1 MFQCF
6 CVSDLNQ
13 TIALGLLYNFAFEP
27 VTIRWFVRWRNAPI
41 MRAAAILDGRH
52 FFSAPSLGRVELEPI
67 NFSLV
72 LSRSYAMCNW
82 TANGWKRSRLA
93 TEASSH
99 QAIQFVCFFPGA
111 IFLRP
116 MNENMTHSG
125 VQQSRAGNRCT
136 VTQSGN
142 KTQTAGRDN
151 KQTVTHTSLS
161 GDQLLF
167 VLKYPKTRHQW
178 RRWRV
183 DGSTDEKFFKKF
195 FVAKKMAQV
204 PPGGLAV
211 GKIFRFTPTPN
222 ENETKTLSNV
232 DVDMAWVRTGD
243 RPQTCRLF
251 SVIGVYLRR
260 ATNSKNRLV
269 PLSTFFFL
277 QVSLCAQSTLKIP
290 LNFIF

>member
-13 TIALGLLYNFAFEP
+13 TIALGLLYNFAFEST
-27 VTIRWFVRWRNAPI
+27 TIRWFVRWRNTPK

-183 DGSTDEKFFKKF
+183 DGSTDEKFF
-195 FVAKKMAQV
+195 
-204 PPGGLAV
+204 
-211 GKIFRFTPTPN
+211 
-222 ENETKTLSNV
+222 
-232 DVDMAWVRTGD
+232 
-243 RPQTCRLF
+243 
-251 SVIGVYLRR
+251 
-260 ATNSKNRLV
+260 
-269 PLSTFFFL
+269 
-277 QVSLCAQSTLKIP
+277 
-290 LNFIF
+290 

>member
-1 MFQCF
+1 
-6 CVSDLNQ
+6 
-13 TIALGLLYNFAFEP
+13 
-27 VTIRWFVRWRNAPI
+27 
-41 MRAAAILDGRH
+41 
-52 FFSAPSLGRVELEPI
+52 
-67 NFSLV
+67 
-72 LSRSYAMCNW
+72 
-82 TANGWKRSRLA
+82 
-93 TEASSH
+93 
-99 QAIQFVCFFPGA
+99 
-111 IFLRP
+111 
-116 MNENMTHSG
+116 MTHSG

-183 DGSTDEKFFKKF
+183 DGSTDEKFLKKF

-211 GKIFRFTPTPN
+211 GKFFRFTPTPN

-290 LNFIF
+290 LNLIFKWI

>member
-1 MFQCF
+1 MFLRVWLEPNDSPWTALQFCF
-6 CVSDLNQ
+6 WVDDDPMIRSMAKCAEN
-13 TIALGLLYNFAFEP
+13 ARGRHLGRSPFC
-27 VTIRWFVRWRNAPI
+27 
-41 MRAAAILDGRH
+41 RH

-99 QAIQFVCFFPGA
+99 QAIQFVCFVFSGRN
-111 IFLRP
+111 FLRP

-183 DGSTDEKFFKKF
+183 DGSTDEK
-195 FVAKKMAQV
+195 
-204 PPGGLAV
+204 
-211 GKIFRFTPTPN
+211 IF
-222 ENETKTLSNV
+222 
-232 DVDMAWVRTGD
+232 
-243 RPQTCRLF
+243 
-251 SVIGVYLRR
+251 
-260 ATNSKNRLV
+260 
-269 PLSTFFFL
+269 
-277 QVSLCAQSTLKIP
+277 
-290 LNFIF
+290 